1 MFGNQYHKPERNLP
15 SRKYPVAEAKY
26 CYEID
31 KDTGKKVVVK
41 NGETNV
47 YAQKQEALQSTK
59 IYNIIDRVER
69 TGDMSLLG
77 EAVESYF
84 DATTMPKNMMEAKI
98 VQCEVENVFRALP
111 VEEKAKY
118 DNDIS
123 KFYKTVND
131 RLHANAKAA
140 AEKARADAIA
150 ATEKQ
155 SDGGKTE

>member
-1 MFGNQYHKPERNLP
+1 MFGNQYHKPERKRRNRSYTVVEP
-15 SRKYPVAEAKY
+15 QY

-31 KDTGKKVVVK
+31 KETGKKVVVK
-41 NGETNV
+41 NGETNF
-47 YAQKQEALQSTK
+47 YAQKQEAYQSTK

-140 AEKARADAIA
+140 AEKARAAAIA

-155 SDGGKTE
+155 PDGGKTE